1 MPRRGKG
8 LFIVKTLRKMTAL
21 DKTKPRRTGFSY
33 QNPLGEESIARGNKI
48 ATFSLLLN
56 YFRNVTP
63 CTIRLAAAIG
73 SCPIK
78 VISLSPMT
86 SL

>member
-1 MPRRGKG
+1 VMPRRGKG

-48 ATFSLLLN
+48 
-56 YFRNVTP
+56 
-63 CTIRLAAAIG
+63 
-73 SCPIK
+73 
-78 VISLSPMT
+78 
-86 SL
+86 

>member
-1 MPRRGKG
+1 
-8 LFIVKTLRKMTAL
+8 MTAL
-21 DKTKPRRTGFSY
+21 DKNKNPRRDGGLAN

-48 ATFSLLLN
+48 ATFSPLPN
-56 YFRNVTP
+56 YFKNVTP